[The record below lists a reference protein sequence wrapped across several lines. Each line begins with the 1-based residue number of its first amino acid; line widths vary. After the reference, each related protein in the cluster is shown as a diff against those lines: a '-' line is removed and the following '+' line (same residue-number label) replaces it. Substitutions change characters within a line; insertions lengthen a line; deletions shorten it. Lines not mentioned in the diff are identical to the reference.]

1 MIAIDEALERL
12 IALAPAIAI
21 ADVPLPDAAG
31 RWLAHDVAAR
41 RTQPAA
47 DLSAMDGYAVRFADL
62 GRSLALVGESAAGRP
77 FRGTLTPGQAVR
89 IFTGAEL
96 PAGADTILVQEDAT
110 RDGNSVRMTG
120 DGPGSIGRHV
130 RRAGLDFRAG
140 ETILAAGTRIGAAQ
154 IGLAALAGHATLPV
168 RRAIRVAI
176 AATGDELA
184 AVGSDTGLPESNSPM
199 VAAALRD
206 LPVAI
211 AMAGIL
217 PDDTDAI
224 AAMLRSSDADLIVT
238 TGGASVGDHDRIRPA
253 VEAAGGTID
262 FWKVA
267 MRPGKPMLAARLG
280 ERLLVGLPGN
290 PVAAF
295 VTSYRFLR
303 PLVAAMAGGSLAFA
317 PRPMPLGAALPANDR
332 RADHVRAVIRDGWV
346 FPAAVQDSSMLR
358 TLAASDCL
366 ILRAPHAPPALI
378 GDSVEIL
385 DIA

>member
-12 IALAPAIAI
+12 IALAPPIAV
-21 ADVPLPDAAG
+21 ADVPLLDAAG
-31 RWLAHDVAAR
+31 RWLARDVAAR
-41 RTQPAA
+41 RTQPVA

-62 GRSLALVGESAAGRP
+62 DRPLAVAGESAAGRP
-77 FRGTLTPGQAVR
+77 FAGTLMSGQAVR

-96 PAGADTILVQEDAT
+96 PAGADTVLVQEDAT
-110 RDGNSVRMTG
+110 RDGDTVRMTG
-120 DGPGSIGRHV
+120 DGPGVVGRHV

-140 ETILAAGTRIGAAQ
+140 EAILATGARIGPAQ
-154 IGLAALAGHATLPV
+154 IGLAV
-168 RRAIRVAI
+168 RRTIRVAI
-176 AATGDELA
+176 AATGDELT

-206 LPVAI
+206 LPVSI

-217 PDDTDAI
+217 PDDTHAI

-253 VEAAGGTID
+253 VEAAGGAID

-280 ERLLVGLPGN
+280 NRLLVGLPGN

-317 PRPMPLGAALPANDR
+317 PRPMPLGAPLAANDR
-332 RADHVRAVIRDGWV
+332 RADHVRAVIRDGRV
-346 FPAAVQDSSMLR
+346 FPAPVQDSSMLR

-366 ILRAPHAPPALI
+366 ILRAPHAPAAAI